1 MDASIVVLRSVF
13 SLMSPAGPGGRLTVL
28 IFHRVLPRQ
37 DPLFPDE
44 LTAQAFDAI
53 CAWLASWFNVLALD
67 DAVVQMREGRLPS
80 RAACITF
87 DDGYADNHDVALP
100 ILQRHRLPATFFIA
114 TGFLNGG
121 RMWNDTII
129 EAVRRCAKSD
139 LDLRELDLESVP
151 LRSLEDRKH
160 AIGKLIDKI
169 KYRPVAD
176 RVEITERI
184 AILAEV
190 AMPNDLMMTSDQVK
204 AMRSAGMQIGAHT
217 VSHPILARLNA
228 DECEREIQGSKDFLE
243 QLLQERI
250 GLFAYPNGKPG
261 QDYTADNVA
270 MVRDLG
276 FDAAVCTAWGAA
288 RRGTD
293 LFQLPRFSPWEVQRT
308 RFGLRMMQNLW
319 ST

>member
-1 MDASIVVLRSVF
+1 MGATVVLLRKFF
-13 SLMSPAGPGGRLTVL
+13 SLMSPAGASGRLTVL

-53 CAWLASWFNVLALD
+53 CTWLASWFNVLALD
-67 DAVVQMREGRLPS
+67 DAVVKMREGRLPP

-139 LDLRELDLESVP
+139 LDLSELDLDSIS
-151 LRSLEDRKH
+151 LRSLEDRKR

-169 KYRPVAD
+169 KYRPVAE
-176 RVEITERI
+176 RVAITERI
-184 AILAEV
+184 AKLAEV

-204 AMRSAGMQIGAHT
+204 SMRSAGMQIGAHT
-217 VSHPILARLNA
+217 VSHPILARLTA
-228 DECEREIQGSKDFLE
+228 DQCEREIKGSKDYLE

-261 QDYTADNVA
+261 EDYTPESVA
-270 MVRDLG
+270 IARKLD
-276 FDAAVCTAWGAA
+276 FDAAVSTQWGASRMGDDCFQI
-288 RRGTD
+288 RRFT
-293 LFQLPRFSPWEVQRT
+293 PWDKSRL
-308 RFGLRMMQNLW
+308 RFGVRLLRNLK
-319 ST
+319 SA